1 MTLPS
6 SGLAPLTVRH
16 EQRAWTVQPGDSLLI
31 GRSTECQITIADP
44 RISRKHMRLAAVDG
58 TWALRCTGSNG
69 TYVQEQRLP
78 EVVSLT
84 GPLTVRLGDPSDGPI
99 LSFAVEQQPTLAFGP
114 ASPPAAAARSEA
126 TPQPLPASQ
135 PAPQPFI
142 SAAAA
147 PSASQLAPRADQMP
161 VPASSG
167 PVGSPTPG
175 SFAAPAP
182 SAPSAPPAGP
192 GTSGVVPLSAHTP
205 TRIGRAS
212 DNELKITDLQA
223 SRHHARLVPTA
234 QGFVLEDLG
243 SMNGTQ
249 LGGINIRQALLSPGD
264 IVTIGAT
271 RFRFSGSELLPATS
285 APGSQSLVASGVS
298 FALPS
303 GKVLLEDVNLVIPPA
318 ALVAVIGP
326 SGAGKS
332 TLLGALTGNL
342 SLAYGSVH
350 FDHRDMHRD
359 HAEMRQ
365 RVGLVPQEDVVHRL
379 LTVRQALEY
388 AAELRFP
395 HDLGRE
401 ARSARV
407 MEVIN
412 ELGLRDHA
420 ETRIDRLSGGQRK
433 RASVALELLTRPSLL
448 FLDEPTSGLDP
459 GLDKQVMDTLRIL
472 ADGGR
477 TVVVVTHSVD
487 NLNVCD
493 AVLLLAPGGKV
504 AYYGPPSELLPYFN
518 QTSYADVFVHV
529 AADPIHYQHA
539 FSGSQRGAQE
549 RDRVTTTQASI
560 PAQSFQVAPQ
570 RTQRRSRQLST
581 LLRRQARMVL
591 ADRGYSISMLVLPAV
606 LALLAMIVPGEDG
619 FSAIPGGSQLPNPE
633 PRQLLLLLIVG
644 AVFMGMAATVRDL
657 VGERP
662 IFKRE
667 HSVGLSVGTYLIS
680 KLLIYA
686 VVVTVQ
692 AVILVLLMTV
702 GKNGPPAASFLGSG
716 TLELIVA
723 CALAAFAS
731 ACIGL
736 LLSALVSSSEQVMP
750 ALVVGIM
757 TQLVLSGGLFPVVGR
772 AVLEQVSWLAPS
784 RWGFSA
790 MASTVDLAGI
800 SLIAPDGMDAM
811 WEHNGGSWLAAIA
824 LLVVL
829 AVLYSIVCYA
839 CLRRR
844 HR

>member
-1 MTLPS
+1 MTTS
-6 SGLAPLTVRH
+6 SDNLAPMTVRH
-16 EQRAWTVQPGDSLLI
+16 GQRAWTVQPGDKLLI
-31 GRSTECQITIADP
+31 GRSGECHINIADP
-44 RISRKHMRLAAVDG
+44 RISRRHIELTVIDG
-58 TWALRCTGSNG
+58 LWMVQCLGSNG
-69 TYVQEQRLP
+69 AFADGQRLP
-78 EVVSLT
+78 QAISIT
-84 GPLTVRLGDPSDGPI
+84 GPLTIRLSDPADGPAVT
-99 LSFAVEQQPTLAFGP
+99 FAVEDEPTLSFGM
-114 ASPPAAAARSEA
+114 
-126 TPQPLPASQ
+126 ASQ
-135 PAPQPFI
+135 
-142 SAAAA
+142 AA
-147 PSASQLAPRADQMP
+147 PSAFSGA
-161 VPASSG
+161 VP
-167 PVGSPTPG
+167 P
-175 SFAAPAP
+175 AAPAQP
-182 SAPSAPPAGP
+182 ASASTPPPPAAYPVPTPNGQQFTPAPPPMSAPSAPQPASAP
-192 GTSGVVPLSAHTP
+192 PPAPSNSGVFQLSVQIP

-223 SRHHARLVPTA
+223 SRYHARLQPTP

-249 LGGINIRQALLSPGD
+249 LNGINVSHALLTPGD

-298 FALPS
+298 FALAS
-303 GKVLLEDVNLVIPPA
+303 GKVLLEDVNLVIPPS

-332 TLLGALTGNL
+332 TLLGALTGTL
-342 SLAYGSVH
+342 PLANGSVH

-379 LTVRQALEY
+379 LTLRKALEY

-395 HDLGRE
+395 HDLGKE

-407 MEVIN
+407 MEVID

-459 GLDKQVMDTLRIL
+459 GLDKQVMDTLRTL

-493 AVLLLAPGGKV
+493 AVLLLAPGGRV

-518 QTSYADVFVHV
+518 QTSYADVFVNV
-529 AADPIHYQHA
+529 AADPLRFQHA
-539 FSGSQRGAQE
+539 FAGSQRGAQE
-549 RDRVTTTQASI
+549 RQRVTNTQASI
-560 PAQSFQVAPQ
+560 PAQTLTVAPE
-570 RTQRRSRQLST
+570 RTQRRSRELST
-581 LLRRQARMVL
+581 LLRRQTRMML
-591 ADRGYSISMLVLPAV
+591 ADKGYSISMLVLPAV
-606 LALLAMIVPGEDG
+606 LALLAMIVPGESG
-619 FSAIPGGSQLPNPE
+619 LGAVPGGSQIPNAE
-633 PRQLLLLLIVG
+633 PRQLLLLLVVG
-644 AVFMGMAATVRDL
+644 AVFMGMAASVRDL
-657 VGERP
+657 IGERP

-667 HSVGLSVGTYLIS
+667 HSVGLSVGTYLSS
-680 KLLIYA
+680 KLFIYA
-686 VVVTVQ
+686 VVVCLQ
-692 AVILVLLMTV
+692 SVILVLLMTA
-702 GKNGPPAASFLGSG
+702 GKTGPPSSSLLGSG

-736 LLSALVSSSEQVMP
+736 VLSALVSSAEQVMP
-750 ALVVGIM
+750 ALVIGIM

-790 MASTVDLAGI
+790 MASTADLSGI

-811 WEHNGGSWLAAIA
+811 WEQNAGAWMISIL

-829 AVLYSIVCYA
+829 SAFYAGVCYF

>member
-1 MTLPS
+1 MTHPS

-16 EQRAWTVQPGDSLLI
+16 GHRAWTVQPGDGLMI
-31 GRSTECQITIADP
+31 GRSAQCQISITDP
-44 RISRKHMRLAAVDG
+44 RISRMHVELASRDG
-58 TWALRCTGSNG
+58 AWILRCVGSNG
-69 TYVQEQRLP
+69 TYVEGQRLP
-78 EVVSLT
+78 QVVSIT
-84 GPLTVRLGDPSDGPI
+84 GPLTVRLSDPADGPAI
-99 LSFAVEQQPTLAFGP
+99 SFAVESQPTLSFGP
-114 ASPPAAAARSEA
+114 SASPKLVSPSVDLSAGRDVTPPFEEETPDLPSPAPVQTPAAAHGSDRV
-126 TPQPLPASQ
+126 Q
-135 PAPQPFI
+135 APVW
-142 SAAAA
+142 SV
-147 PSASQLAPRADQMP
+147 PS
-161 VPASSG
+161 
-167 PVGSPTPG
+167 
-175 SFAAPAP
+175 
-182 SAPSAPPAGP
+182 
-192 GTSGVVPLSAHTP
+192 VPLTNMGDSGATLLSMHIP

-223 SRHHARLVPTA
+223 SRHHARLLPTA
-234 QGFVLEDLG
+234 QGFVIEDLG

-249 LGGINIRQALLSPGD
+249 LGGINIKQALLSPGD

-271 RFRFSGSELLPATS
+271 RFQFSGTELLPATS
-285 APGSQSLVASGVS
+285 APGSQSLVASGVT
-298 FALPS
+298 FVLPS

-342 SLAYGSVH
+342 PLDRGRVH

-388 AAELRFP
+388 AAQLRFP
-395 HDLGRE
+395 HDLSRE

-407 MEVIN
+407 TDVIE
-412 ELGLRDHA
+412 ELGLGEHA
-420 ETRIDRLSGGQRK
+420 QTRIDRLSGGQRK

-459 GLDKQVMDTLRIL
+459 GLDKQVMDTLRTL

-504 AYYGPPSELLPYFN
+504 AYYGPPSQLLSHFN
-518 QTSYADVFVHV
+518 QTSYADVFVNV
-529 AADPIHYQHA
+529 AADPLRYQHA
-539 FSGSQRGAQE
+539 FVGSERGAQE
-549 RDRVTTTQASI
+549 RDRVTSTQAAI
-560 PAQSFQVAPQ
+560 PAQSFQTAPE
-570 RTQRRSRQLST
+570 RTQRGSRQLST

-606 LALLAMIVPGEDG
+606 LAMLAMIVPGESG
-619 FSAIPGGSQLPNPE
+619 FSAVPGGSRIPSAE

-644 AVFMGMAATVRDL
+644 AVFMGMAASVRDL
-657 VGERP
+657 IGERP

-692 AVILVLLMTV
+692 AVILVLLMTA
-702 GKNGPPAASFLGSG
+702 GKTGPPSGALFGSG
-716 TLELIVA
+716 TLELVIA

-736 LLSALVSSSEQVMP
+736 LLSALVSSAEQVMP

-757 TQLVLSGGLFPVVGR
+757 AQLVLSGGLFPVVGR

-790 MASTVDLAGI
+790 MASTVDLSGI
-800 SLIAPDGMDAM
+800 SLISPDGMDSM
-811 WEHNGGSWLAAIA
+811 WEHNGGVWLA
-824 LLVVL
+824 
-829 AVLYSIVCYA
+829 SIVLLGVLSVFYSAVCYV